1 MSKETKPR
9 YELHRQSDTYVTLGD
24 GDHRLCS
31 ICIKKTRGVLDAQ
44 LILLVMN
51 SHKDLL
57 AACETGV
64 KFVANL
70 PPLNIAVKSDLPQ
83 IDTRLTYYE
92 QLEAAIN
99 NAKPKAEK
107 EAEK

>member
-1 MSKETKPR
+1 MTKETKPR
-9 YELHRQSDTYVTLGD
+9 YRLHRQSDTYVTLGD

-31 ICIKKTRGVLDAQ
+31 ICIKKPRGALDAQ

-57 AACETGV
+57 DCLAL
-64 KFVANL
+64 FVGRL
-70 PPLNIAVKSDLPQ
+70 QQPGSSITPQ
-83 IDTRLTYYE
+83 DIDRA
-92 QLEAAIN
+92 EAAIE

-107 EAEK
+107 EAAK